1 MKRRRKKDLFLKFLA
16 LFFAFLLWF
25 FVVLQEKIEREIS
38 LNLRIVDLPPNTLL
52 LKVKPSTLRLKVIGP
67 RSILRNLPAEPPV
80 LQLDLSRYP
89 PGRHTL
95 RIPIERIKLPSGL
108 KVVEVIPQEAEVWL
122 DSLVQKWIRVK
133 VDLRG
138 ALPEGGKVKEVR
150 IRPRS
155 VRVKGARSV
164 LKDLKFIY
172 TVPVSIPKKEA
183 GTLKVPLSIPEG
195 VVEVHP
201 EKVQVTIKVGRT
213 KP

>member
-138 ALPEGGKVKEVR
+138 VLPEGGKVKEVR

-172 TVPVSIPKKEA
+172 TVPVSIPKKES

>member
-1 MKRRRKKDLFLKFLA
+1 MKRKRKKDLFLKFLA

-38 LNLRIVDLPPNTLL
+38 LNLRIVNLPPNTLL
-52 LKVKPSTLRLKVIGP
+52 LKVKPSTFRLKVIGP

-89 PGRHTL
+89 PGKHTL

-150 IRPRS
+150 IKPRS

-172 TVPVSIPKKEA
+172 TVPVSIPKKES